1 MEVVKKAK
9 EKTLMAGMQVETVG
23 AGAEKAKVIGAIGLV
38 VASLAAYLWLG
49 AQGAWVQWGVLL
61 LGLAL
66 AVVLFFSSQTG
77 RRLIGF
83 GNESWREVKKVVWPE
98 RKEATQITLYV
109 FGFVLLMALFLWLTD
124 KSIEYVI
131 YHLILGWRS

>member
-1 MEVVKKAK
+1 VIEEAN

-23 AGAEKAKVIGAIGLV
+23 AGAEKAKIAGAIALV

-49 AQGAWVQWGVLL
+49 SKGAWVQWGVLL

-66 AVVLFFSSQTG
+66 ATGLFFMSITG
-77 RRLIGF
+77 RRLVGF
-83 GNESWREVKKVVWPE
+83 GHESWREVKKVVWPE

-109 FGFVLLMALFLWLTD
+109 FGFVLLMAIFLWLTD
-124 KSIEYVI
+124 KSIEYII
-131 YHLILGWRS
+131 YDLILGWRS

>member
-1 MEVVKKAK
+1 
-9 EKTLMAGMQVETVG
+9 MQVETVNS
-23 AGAEKAKVIGAIGLV
+23 GAEKGKLIGALALV
-38 VASLAAYLWLG
+38 VASLAAYLAL
-49 AQGAWVQWGVLL
+49 ASQGALVQWGALL

-66 AVVLFFSSQTG
+66 AVVLFFTSVTG

-83 GNESWREVKKVVWPE
+83 GRESWREVQKVVWPE

-109 FGFVLLMALFLWLTD
+109 FGFVLLMALFLWGVD
-124 KSIEYVI
+124 KAIEYVI

>member
-1 MEVVKKAK
+1 
-9 EKTLMAGMQVETVG
+9 MAGMQVETVNS
-23 AGAEKAKVIGAIGLV
+23 GAEKGKLIGALALV
-38 VASLAAYLWLG
+38 VASLAAYLAL
-49 AQGAWVQWGVLL
+49 ASQGALVQWGALL

-66 AVVLFFSSQTG
+66 AVVLFFTSVTG

-83 GNESWREVKKVVWPE
+83 GRESWREVQKVVWPE

-109 FGFVLLMALFLWLTD
+109 FGFVLLMALFLWGVD
-124 KSIEYVI
+124 KTIEYVI